1 MSSLHICRNC
11 AFVALVALSLAPFA
25 TSLQAQIPTPIV
37 WFRADTLVTKSDSGF
52 VESWKNMGSGGGEAV
67 ATGAARPIYAGSS
80 IGGKPALIFNGTSTF
95 MIAPSVFPVN
105 ADYTVYAVVKNT
117 SVAGAN
123 NIVGGTSRTI
133 WLNNSLAPRV
143 LHNANFAR
151 QVSSSVTLPN
161 GTGIIRVRYVQ
172 STKTVSIHVDNAK
185 GEEGTIPETGDP
197 TLFIGAFASSNFFN
211 GHISEIL
218 VFPTALS
225 DNDITN
231 IDQYLHTRYGIYRT
245 PPPEPPLVLL
255 TNPPR
260 AFQIYPLAP
269 LPKRKVDLSGITL
282 VDGIDSVK
290 IKRNYFGVTYSFGG
304 PLNPNKGTSFK
315 YEFVADTIQQDF
327 EIYVRRNNVWTQVLN
342 APSVLAGVGI
352 AVCGQSNSIFG
363 GALEAYSIAR
373 TFGSNFQK
381 SRSDT
386 AFKLALCTGNGGD
399 ANIGAWPMQLARN
412 LALYDKYPSLTINGG
427 VGGTTIEQ
435 HYPDMDDRMNINTIY
450 GSWLYR
456 VEKSGMRSTLEHLF
470 WYQGESNNGE
480 GYADKFDKLYQAW
493 HEDLPNLKH
502 IYVIQIHTGCGGEG
516 HALLRDMQRRF
527 KDKYPDVEVH
537 AASGLPGHDGCH
549 FATDGYK
556 ALGDQMHRLLL
567 RNQVSKVY
575 DEDIESPNVRSVN
588 YTNEAK
594 TDVRITFRNVKRG
607 ISFTPNFDLAGRLR
621 TPTEAFLVNDSVGK
635 VSNVTTDGNDVI
647 LTLATAGSAS
657 FISYVPDR
665 FYADTAVVFQG
676 PWIQNQNGIGAMTF
690 RVTVDGVSSVDDH
703 PSSASSRRTGLV
715 LHSGARVPW
724 EGLHIWYALD
734 GSVVSTGEQ
743 FVPNLTSG
751 IYVADG
757 RLVCVVP

>member
-1 MSSLHICRNC
+1 MNVHFLRRILTRITLPILCLAN
-11 AFVALVALSLAPFA
+11 FVPLVH
-25 TSLQAQIPTPIV
+25 AQIPTPIV
-37 WFRADTLVTKSDSGF
+37 WFRADTLVTKTDSGF
-52 VESWKNMGSGGGEAV
+52 VESWKNLGSGGGEAV

-80 IGGKPALIFNGTSTF
+80 IGGKPGLIFNGTSTF
-95 MIAPSVFPVN
+95 MTAPSVFPVN
-105 ADYTVYAVVKNT
+105 ADYTVYAVVRNT
-117 SVAGAN
+117 TVAGAN
-123 NIVGGTSRTI
+123 NILGGASRTI
-133 WLNNSLAPRV
+133 WLNSSLAPRV
-143 LHNANFAR
+143 LHNGDFAH
-151 QVSSSVTLPN
+151 QVASGVTLPN

-172 STKTVSIHVDNAK
+172 GTKTVSIHVNNAK
-185 GEEGTIPETGDP
+185 GEEGPIPATADP
-197 TLFIGAFASSNFFN
+197 SMFIGAYASSNFFS

-218 VFPTALS
+218 VFAKALS
-225 DNDITN
+225 DNEITN

-245 PPPEPPLVLL
+245 PPPEPPLVQLN
-255 TNPPR
+255 NPPR

-269 LPKRKVDLSGITL
+269 APMRKVDLSGTTL
-282 VDGIDSVK
+282 VDGIDSIK
-290 IKRNYFGVTYSFGG
+290 IKRNYFGVTYYFGG
-304 PLNPNKGTSFK
+304 PLNPSRGTTFK

-327 EIYVRRNNVWTQVLN
+327 EIYVRRSGAWTQVLN
-342 APSVLAGVGI
+342 APSILAGIGI

-363 GALEAYSIAR
+363 GSLDGIGNAR
-373 TFGSNFQK
+373 TIGSNFQN

-386 AFKLALCTGNGGD
+386 AFKLAMCTGNGGD

-412 LALYDKYPSLTINGG
+412 LALFDRYPTLTINGG

-435 HYPDMDDRMNINTIY
+435 HYPDPDDRMNVNTIY

-480 GYADKFDKLYQAW
+480 GYADKFDKMYQAW

-556 ALGDQMHRLLL
+556 ALGDQVYRLLL
-567 RNQVSKVY
+567 RNQISKVY
-575 DEDIESPNVRSVN
+575 EEDVESPNVRSAT
-588 YTNEAK
+588 YTNESR

-607 ISFTPNFDLAGRLR
+607 ISFTPSFDYAGKLR
-621 TPTEAFLVNDSVGK
+621 TPTEGFLVNDSVGK
-635 VSNVTTDGNDVI
+635 VTNVTTDGNDVI
-647 LTLATAGSAS
+647 LTLATPGSAS

-665 FYADTAVVFQG
+665 YYADTAVVFQG

-690 RVTVDGVSSVDDH
+690 RVTVDGVSSVADDAAAAA
-703 PSSASSRRTGLV
+703 ASRTGLV
-715 LHSGARVPW
+715 VHVGEPMPW
-724 EGLHIWYALD
+724 EGSHLWYALD
-734 GSVVSTGEQ
+734 GSVVSSGEPL
-743 FVPNLTSG
+743 VPALAPG

-757 RLVCVVP
+757 RLVCVIP

>member
-1 MSSLHICRNC
+1 MSFLRIPRNC
-11 AFVALVALSLAPFA
+11 AFVALIALSLAPFA
-25 TSLQAQIPTPIV
+25 TSLQAQIPTPTV

-52 VESWKNMGSGGGEAV
+52 VESWKNLGSRGGEAV

-80 IGGKPALIFNGTSTF
+80 TGGKPALIFNGASTF
-95 MIAPSVFPVN
+95 MVAPSVFPVN
-105 ADYTVYAVVKNT
+105 EDYTVYAVVKNT
-117 SVAGAN
+117 SAAGAN
-123 NIVGGTSRTI
+123 NIVGGSSRTI

-143 LHNANFAR
+143 LHNSDFAR
-151 QVSSSVTLPN
+151 QVTSSVQLPS
-161 GTGIIRVRYVQ
+161 GTGVIRVRYVQ
-172 STKTVSIHVDNAK
+172 ATKTVSISVNNAM
-185 GEEGTIPETGDP
+185 GEEGPIPANTDP
-197 TLFIGAFASSNFFN
+197 TLFIGAYASSNFFN

-225 DNDITN
+225 NNDIAI

-245 PPPEPPLVLL
+245 PPPEPPLVQL

-260 AFQIYPLAP
+260 AFQIYPLVP
-269 LPKRKVDLSGITL
+269 PPKRKVDLSGITL

-290 IKRNYFGVTYSFGG
+290 IKRVYFGVTYYFGG
-304 PLNPNKGTSFK
+304 PLNPNKGTSFT
-315 YEFVADTIQQDF
+315 YDFVADTIQQDF
-327 EIYVRRNNVWTQVLN
+327 EIYVRRNGVWIQVLK

-363 GALEAYSIAR
+363 GALEAYGNVR
-373 TFGSNFQK
+373 TIGSNFQN

-386 AFKLALCTGNGGD
+386 AFKIAVCTGNGGD

-412 LALYDKYPSLTINGG
+412 LAFFEKYPSLTINGG

-435 HYPDMDDRMNINTIY
+435 HYPDLDDRMNVNTIY

-456 VEKSGMRSTLEHLF
+456 VEKSGMRSSLEHLF

-567 RNQVSKVY
+567 RNQISKVY
-575 DEDIESPNVRSVN
+575 DEDVESPNVRSAN

-594 TDVRITFRNVKRG
+594 TDVRITFRNVTRG

-635 VSNVTTDGNDVI
+635 VTNVTTDGNDVI

-665 FYADTAVVFQG
+665 YYADTTVVFQG
-676 PWIQNQNGIGAMTF
+676 PWIQNHNGIGAMTF
-690 RVTVDGVSSVDDH
+690 RVTVDGVSSVEDDLAGGT
-703 PSSASSRRTGLV
+703 SSRTGLV
-715 LHSGARVPW
+715 LHSGTRVPW
-724 EGLHIWYALD
+724 EGSHIWYALD

-743 FVPNLTSG
+743 FVPNLASG

-757 RLVCVVP
+757 RLVCVIP